1 MPCLHGTRRC
11 DRPSGR
17 GVRRVKRFST
27 FSLRR
32 ILAETAGFT
41 LIEIMVVIIIL
52 GLLATLVIPN
62 ITGYTEKA
70 KVEKARADIA
80 SLEGALE
87 LFRADNGFYPTTEQ
101 GLDALVVK
109 PSTGRIPTKW
119 MEGGYFRKGVPLDPW
134 GNRYVYFAP
143 GRRGE
148 SFEIMSL
155 GADGQESDDDV
166 SSSDHLD
173 SGRALAR

>member
-1 MPCLHGTRRC
+1 MRAMKKTSAFRMPRL
-11 DRPSGR
+11 
-17 GVRRVKRFST
+17 
-27 FSLRR
+27 
-32 ILAETAGFT
+32 LAERGGFT

-70 KVEKARADIA
+70 KREKARADIA

-87 LFRADNGFYPTTEQ
+87 LFKADSGFYPSTEQ
-101 GLDALVVK
+101 GLDALVYK
-109 PSTGRIPTKW
+109 PTTGRVPAKW
-119 MEGGYFRKGVPLDPW
+119 MEGGYFKKGIPLDPW

-148 SFEIMSL
+148 GYEIISL
-155 GADGQESDDDV
+155 GSDGQESDDDI
-166 SSSDHLD
+166 SSSEYLD
-173 SGRALAR
+173 TGRAVAR

>member
-1 MPCLHGTRRC
+1 MRFRKICL
-11 DRPSGR
+11 P
-17 GVRRVKRFST
+17 
-27 FSLRR
+27 R
-32 ILAETAGFT
+32 IWVQTAGFT

-87 LFRADNGFYPTTEQ
+87 LFRADNGFFPTTEQ

-109 PSTGRIPTKW
+109 PSTGRIPAKW
-119 MEGGYFRKGVPLDPW
+119 MEGGYFRKGLPLDPW
-134 GNRYVYFAP
+134 GNPYVYFAP

-148 SFEIMSL
+148 SFEIASL
-155 GADGQESDDDV
+155 GADGQESDDDI
-166 SSSDHLD
+166 SSSDYLD
-173 SGRALAR
+173 AGRALAR

>member
-1 MPCLHGTRRC
+1 M
-11 DRPSGR
+11 GR
-17 GVRRVKRFST
+17 VMETSAFSM
-27 FSLRR
+27 SRLLVQR
-32 ILAETAGFT
+32 AGFT

-70 KVEKARADIA
+70 KREKARADIA

-87 LFRADNGFYPTTEQ
+87 LFKADNGFYPTTEQ
-101 GLDALVVK
+101 GLDALIIK
-109 PSTGRIPTKW
+109 PSTGRIPAKW
-119 MEGGYFRKGVPLDPW
+119 MEGGYFKKGVPLDPW

-148 SFEIMSL
+148 GYEIVSL
-155 GADGQESDDDV
+155 GTDGQESDDDV
-166 SSSDHLD
+166 SSSEHLD

>member
-1 MPCLHGTRRC
+1 MET
-11 DRPSGR
+11 SA
-17 GVRRVKRFST
+17 FSM
-27 FSLRR
+27 SRLLVQR
-32 ILAETAGFT
+32 AGFT

-70 KVEKARADIA
+70 KREKARADIA

-87 LFRADNGFYPTTEQ
+87 LFKADNGFYPTTEQ
-101 GLDALVVK
+101 GLDALIIK
-109 PSTGRIPTKW
+109 PSTGRIPAKW
-119 MEGGYFRKGVPLDPW
+119 MEGGYFKKGVPLDPW

-148 SFEIMSL
+148 GYEIVSL
-155 GADGQESDDDV
+155 GTDGQESDDDV
-166 SSSDHLD
+166 SSSEHLD

>member
-1 MPCLHGTRRC
+1 MET
-11 DRPSGR
+11 
-17 GVRRVKRFST
+17 ST
-27 FSLRR
+27 FSMPRVLVQR
-32 ILAETAGFT
+32 AGFT

-70 KVEKARADIA
+70 KHEKARADIA

-87 LFRADNGFYPTTEQ
+87 LFKADNGFYPTTEQ
-101 GLDALVVK
+101 SLDALIIK
-109 PSTGRIPTKW
+109 PSTGRIPAKW
-119 MEGGYFRKGVPLDPW
+119 MEGGYFKKGVPLDPW

-148 SFEIMSL
+148 GYEIVSL
-155 GADGQESDDDV
+155 GTDGQESDDDV
-166 SSSDHLD
+166 SSSEHLD

>member
-1 MPCLHGTRRC
+1 METSAFSMTRLMVQR
-11 DRPSGR
+11 
-17 GVRRVKRFST
+17 
-27 FSLRR
+27 
-32 ILAETAGFT
+32 AGFT

-70 KVEKARADIA
+70 KREKARADIA

-87 LFRADNGFYPTTEQ
+87 LFKADNGFYPTTEQ
-101 GLDALVVK
+101 GLDALIIK
-109 PSTGRIPTKW
+109 PSTGRIPAKW
-119 MEGGYFRKGVPLDPW
+119 MEGGYFKKGVPLDPW

-148 SFEIMSL
+148 GYEIVSL
-155 GADGQESDDDV
+155 GTDGQESDDDV
-166 SSSDHLD
+166 SSSEHLD
-173 SGRALAR
+173 SGRAVAR

>member
-1 MPCLHGTRRC
+1 MERITE
-11 DRPSGR
+11 S
-17 GVRRVKRFST
+17 ST
-27 FSLRR
+27 FSMPRLLVQR
-32 ILAETAGFT
+32 AGFT

-70 KVEKARADIA
+70 KREKARADIA

-87 LFRADNGFYPTTEQ
+87 LFKADNGFYPTTEQ
-101 GLDALVVK
+101 SLDALIIK
-109 PSTGRIPTKW
+109 PSTGRIPAKW
-119 MEGGYFRKGVPLDPW
+119 MEGGYFKKGIPLDPW

-148 SFEIMSL
+148 GYEIVSL
-155 GADGQESDDDV
+155 GTDGQESDDDV
-166 SSSDHLD
+166 SSSEHLD
-173 SGRALAR
+173 SGRAVAR

>member
-1 MPCLHGTRRC
+1 MSLL
-11 DRPSGR
+11 RPL
-17 GVRRVKRFST
+17 V
-27 FSLRR
+27 
-32 ILAETAGFT
+32 ETAGFT

-70 KVEKARADIA
+70 KVEKTKADIA

-87 LFRADNGFYPTTEQ
+87 LFRADNGFFPTTEQ

-109 PSTGRIPTKW
+109 PSTGRIPPKW
-119 MEGGYFRKGVPLDPW
+119 MEGGYFRKGIPLDPW
-134 GNRYVYFAP
+134 GNYYVYFAP
-143 GRRGE
+143 GRRAE
-148 SFEIMSL
+148 SFEILSL

-173 SGRALAR
+173 SGRAVAR

>member
-1 MPCLHGTRRC
+1 MGKIMKT
-11 DRPSGR
+11 
-17 GVRRVKRFST
+17 ST
-27 FSLRR
+27 FRMPRL
-32 ILAETAGFT
+32 LAERAGFT

-70 KVEKARADIA
+70 KREKARADIA

-87 LFRADNGFYPTTEQ
+87 LFKADNGFYPTM
-101 GLDALVVK
+101 K
-109 PSTGRIPTKW
+109 PSTGRIPAKY
-119 MEGGYFRKGVPLDPW
+119 MDGGYFKKGIPMDPW
-134 GNRYVYFAP
+134 GNRYAYFAP

-148 SFEIMSL
+148 GYEIISL
-155 GADGQESDDDV
+155 GTDAQESDDDV

-173 SGRALAR
+173 SGRAVAR

>member
-1 MPCLHGTRRC
+1 MRLRKIRLPHRLIE
-11 DRPSGR
+11 
-17 GVRRVKRFST
+17 ST
-27 FSLRR
+27 
-32 ILAETAGFT
+32 GFT

-87 LFRADNGFYPTTEQ
+87 LFRADNGFFPTTEQ
-101 GLDALVVK
+101 GVDALVVK
-109 PSTGRIPTKW
+109 PSTGRIPSKW
-119 MEGGYFRKGVPLDPW
+119 MEGGYFRKGLPLDPW

-148 SFEIMSL
+148 SFEIVSL

-166 SSSDHLD
+166 SSSDYLD
-173 SGRALAR
+173 SGRAVAR

>member
-1 MPCLHGTRRC
+1 MRKTMKTSTIHSTR
-11 DRPSGR
+11 
-17 GVRRVKRFST
+17 V
-27 FSLRR
+27 
-32 ILAETAGFT
+32 LAENQGFT

-70 KVEKARADIA
+70 KREKARADIA

-87 LFRADNGFYPTTEQ
+87 LFKADNGFYPTTEQ
-101 GLDALVVK
+101 GLDALIVK
-109 PSTGRIPTKW
+109 PSTGRIPAKW
-119 MEGGYFRKGVPLDPW
+119 MDGGYFKKGVPLDPW
-134 GNRYVYFAP
+134 GNHYEYFAP

-148 SFEIMSL
+148 GYEVVSL
-155 GADGQESDDDV
+155 GTDGQASDDDV

-173 SGRALAR
+173 TGRAVAR

>member
-1 MPCLHGTRRC
+1 MMDTHARYQTR
-11 DRPSGR
+11 
-17 GVRRVKRFST
+17 V
-27 FSLRR
+27 
-32 ILAETAGFT
+32 LADSSGFT

-70 KVEKARADIA
+70 KREKARADIA

-87 LFRADNGFYPTTEQ
+87 LFRADNGFFPVTEQ

-109 PSTGRIPTKW
+109 PATGRIPQKW
-119 MEGGYFRKGVPLDPW
+119 MEGGYFKKGIPLDPW

-148 SFEIMSL
+148 GYEIISL
-155 GADGQESDDDV
+155 GADGQESEDDV

-173 SGRALAR
+173 SERAHAR

>member
-1 MPCLHGTRRC
+1 V
-11 DRPSGR
+11 RP
-17 GVRRVKRFST
+17 
-27 FSLRR
+27 LRSIR
-32 ILAETAGFT
+32 MFRLPAATAGFT

-70 KVEKARADIA
+70 KREKARADIA

-101 GLDALVVK
+101 GLEALVVK

-119 MEGGYFRKGVPLDPW
+119 MEGGYFKKGIPLDPW
-134 GNRYVYFAP
+134 GNRYVYFSP
-143 GRRGE
+143 GRHGE
-148 SFEIMSL
+148 SYEIVSL

-173 SGRALAR
+173 SGRAVAR

>member
-1 MPCLHGTRRC
+1 MMETNT
-11 DRPSGR
+11 
-17 GVRRVKRFST
+17 FST
-27 FSLRR
+27 SRLLVQR
-32 ILAETAGFT
+32 AGFT

-70 KVEKARADIA
+70 KREKARADIA

-87 LFRADNGFYPTTEQ
+87 LFKADNGFYPTTEQ
-101 GLDALVVK
+101 SLDALIIK
-109 PSTGRIPTKW
+109 PSTGRIPAKW
-119 MEGGYFRKGVPLDPW
+119 MEGGYFKKGVPLDPW

-148 SFEIMSL
+148 GYEIVSL
-155 GADGQESDDDV
+155 GTDGQESDDDV
-166 SSSDHLD
+166 SSSEHLD

>member
-1 MPCLHGTRRC
+1 MGTMMKTSAFRMPRL
-11 DRPSGR
+11 
-17 GVRRVKRFST
+17 
-27 FSLRR
+27 
-32 ILAETAGFT
+32 LAERAGFT

-52 GLLATLVIPN
+52 GLLATLIIPN

-70 KVEKARADIA
+70 KREKARADIA

-87 LFRADNGFYPTTEQ
+87 LFKADSGFYPTTEQ
-101 GLDALVVK
+101 GLDALVIK
-109 PSTGRIPTKW
+109 PSTGRIPAKW
-119 MEGGYFRKGVPLDPW
+119 MEGGYFKKGVPLDPW

-148 SFEIMSL
+148 GYEIVSL

-166 SSSDHLD
+166 SSSEHLD
-173 SGRALAR
+173 SGRAVAR

>member
-1 MPCLHGTRRC
+1 MKTTMETKTFRLFRPLV
-11 DRPSGR
+11 DR
-17 GVRRVKRFST
+17 
-27 FSLRR
+27 
-32 ILAETAGFT
+32 AGFT

-70 KVEKARADIA
+70 KREKARADIA

-87 LFRADNGFYPTTEQ
+87 LFKADNGFYPTTEQ
-101 GLDALVVK
+101 GLESLIVK
-109 PSTGRIPTKW
+109 PSTGRIPAKW
-119 MEGGYFRKGVPLDPW
+119 MEGGYFKKGVPLDPW
-134 GNRYVYFAP
+134 GARYTYFAP

-148 SFEIMSL
+148 GYEIISL
-155 GADGQESDDDV
+155 GSDGQESDDDI

-173 SGRALAR
+173 TGRAVSR

>member
-1 MPCLHGTRRC
+1 MERMMDTRTIHQ
-11 DRPSGR
+11 S
-17 GVRRVKRFST
+17 RV
-27 FSLRR
+27 
-32 ILAETAGFT
+32 LASNGGFT

-70 KVEKARADIA
+70 KREKARADIA

-87 LFRADNGFYPTTEQ
+87 LFRADNGFFPITEQ
-101 GLDALVVK
+101 GLDSLVIK
-109 PSTGRIPTKW
+109 PSTGRIPQKW
-119 MEGGYFRKGVPLDPW
+119 MDGGYFKKGIPLDPW

-148 SFEIMSL
+148 GYEIISL
-155 GADGQESDDDV
+155 GSDGQESEDDV
-166 SSSDHLD
+166 SSSEHLD
-173 SGRALAR
+173 AGRANAR

>member
-1 MPCLHGTRRC
+1 MGQDSRHHWG
-11 DRPSGR
+11 
-17 GVRRVKRFST
+17 
-27 FSLRR
+27 
-32 ILAETAGFT
+32 AEAGFT

-70 KVEKARADIA
+70 KREKARADIA
-80 SLEGALE
+80 SLEGALD

-101 GLDALVVK
+101 GLEALVSK
-109 PSTGRIPTKW
+109 PTTGRIPVKW
-119 MEGGYFRKGVPLDPW
+119 IDGGYFKKGLPLDPW
-134 GNRYVYFAP
+134 GNRYVYFSP

-148 SFEIMSL
+148 SYEVVTL
-155 GADGQESDDDV
+155 GADGQESEDDL

-173 SGRALAR
+173 SGRVYAR

>member
-1 MPCLHGTRRC
+1 MGTMTKTSAFRMPRL
-11 DRPSGR
+11 
-17 GVRRVKRFST
+17 
-27 FSLRR
+27 
-32 ILAETAGFT
+32 LAEGAGFT

-70 KVEKARADIA
+70 KREKARADIA

-87 LFRADNGFYPTTEQ
+87 LFRADSGFYPSTEQ
-101 GLDALVVK
+101 GLDALVIK
-109 PSTGRIPTKW
+109 PSTGRIPAKW
-119 MEGGYFRKGVPLDPW
+119 MEGGYFKKGVPLDPW

-148 SFEIMSL
+148 GYEVISL
-155 GADGQESDDDV
+155 GSDGQESEDDV

>member
-1 MPCLHGTRRC
+1 M
-11 DRPSGR
+11 GR
-17 GVRRVKRFST
+17 IMKTST
-27 FSLRR
+27 FIMPRLLVQR
-32 ILAETAGFT
+32 AGFT

-70 KVEKARADIA
+70 KREKARADIA

-87 LFRADNGFYPTTEQ
+87 LFKADNGFYPTTEQ
-101 GLDALVVK
+101 GLDALIIK
-109 PSTGRIPTKW
+109 PSTGRIPAKW
-119 MEGGYFRKGVPLDPW
+119 MEGGYFKKGVPLDPW

-148 SFEIMSL
+148 GYEIVSL
-155 GADGQESDDDV
+155 GTDGQESDDDV
-166 SSSDHLD
+166 SSSEHLD

>member
-1 MPCLHGTRRC
+1 MET
-11 DRPSGR
+11 SA
-17 GVRRVKRFST
+17 FSM
-27 FSLRR
+27 SRLLVQR
-32 ILAETAGFT
+32 AGFT

-70 KVEKARADIA
+70 KREKARADIA

-87 LFRADNGFYPTTEQ
+87 LFKADNGFYPTTEQ
-101 GLDALVVK
+101 GLDALIIK
-109 PSTGRIPTKW
+109 PSTGRIPAKW
-119 MEGGYFRKGVPLDPW
+119 MEGGYFKKGVPLDPW

-148 SFEIMSL
+148 GYEIVSL
-155 GADGQESDDDV
+155 GTDGQESDDDV
-166 SSSDHLD
+166 SSSEHLD
-173 SGRALAR
+173 SGRVLAR